1 MPEYSMSM
9 RLYPALFI
17 LSPLGYR
24 PLQIRSLVQF
34 PFASNAEVCV
44 QLIEAFVICLYLVG
58 HVTM

>member
-1 MPEYSMSM
+1 VPEYSMSM

-24 PLQIRSLVQF
+24 PQQIRSLVQF

-44 QLIEAFVICLYLVG
+44 QLRAFVICLYLVG